1 MSKGQKL
8 PHAEVL
14 LTAQRIEFALR
25 PFCERIEIAGSLRRM
40 RPFVGDIEIV
50 AIPQRPVDLFGI
62 PQLDADT
69 ALDRFLIEKQVRMT
83 KNGRKYKQ
91 FTYGKFKVD
100 LFLPETAAHWGSIFL
115 VRTGSHEF
123 NMWLM
128 AVRAKQ
134 LGLRFADGLL
144 YDNGRVVDTYTEEAV
159 FAALQMEVVP
169 PTDRDDNR
177 WLAYLKDKV
186 TSD

>member
-1 MSKGQKL
+1 
-8 PHAEVL
+8 
-14 LTAQRIEFALR
+14 
-25 PFCERIEIAGSLRRM
+25 
-40 RPFVGDIEIV
+40 
-50 AIPQRPVDLFGI
+50 
-62 PQLDADT
+62 
-69 ALDRFLIEKQVRMT
+69 
-83 KNGRKYKQ
+83 
-91 FTYGKFKVD
+91 
-100 LFLPETAAHWGSIFL
+100 
-115 VRTGSHEF
+115 
-123 NMWLM
+123 MWLM